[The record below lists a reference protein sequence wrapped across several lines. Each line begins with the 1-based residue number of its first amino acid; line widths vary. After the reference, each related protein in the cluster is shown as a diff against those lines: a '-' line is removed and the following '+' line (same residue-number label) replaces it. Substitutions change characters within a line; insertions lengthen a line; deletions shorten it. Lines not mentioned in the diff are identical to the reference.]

1 MPSAR
6 RHRGRAR
13 RVEATPLFERICRG
27 TPGRR
32 VRQMPSLSLEAI
44 PSLRHSVWLRMLLG
58 HRVLNGLAVGLGLAV
73 MSVLVYLAAGPLVA
87 ASASVGM
94 LILSIGDQ
102 VSPARGKLR
111 QIAPLLWMAGPMTA
125 AMQFAYLVPI
135 HSTAVIGA
143 IVCIGGFIGM
153 LGTAWGLRGGPL
165 GFALLLAIVFAMST
179 PPPEHWREALTH
191 VAWFQVGACLFAA
204 WAVFTARFL
213 NLRFRTQ
220 ALADAINELAVMLRQ
235 QGARVAA
242 TGDRRENQLRALL
255 GEQAMLADKLQTAR
269 DLVLDLPTSPR
280 ELRLTGMLVAAI
292 RLREQ
297 ALACEL
303 ELDMQ
308 PTRGRTPPTL
318 AQAQALESL
327 WGEFGAHLDRVCWAL
342 FTGGELPPRLAESL
356 HTRTSAAKRAAP
368 PSLRGAVDAMCAEMQ
383 SLLRLAEHGGDE
395 PRFALAEQARDWP
408 RFRTSMRW
416 PIAPLKRAMS
426 GHSPVLRYALRVSL
440 ALGVGYNVGLHL
452 PWAAHPQWILLTIAV
467 VMRTNIAQT
476 LERRN
481 ARLIGTLIGCVLVTA
496 LLSLKPSVP
505 VQFLLLAIGAGIAH
519 GFAQVRYLVAATAA
533 TVLALIQGHLLH
545 TAGEFALFERLADT
559 LIGTALAWAFS
570 YVLPAW
576 ERRQLPALLR
586 RLRAA
591 QLQHSKVALGSA
603 ELSTANADW
612 RLARREVHDSLAA
625 IAIAAQRA
633 QSEPLAVQPP
643 LDLLERVQLRSYRL
657 LAQLGGLRTWREQPR
672 ALPDE
677 EAQPMLDAHLAR
689 ITTALES
696 SSQAAESDA
705 PVEALTET
713 ISGHEEVA
721 QLHQRLRDAADEARS
736 LGADLAAAQAWE
748 AARLQ
753 EKKR

>member
-1 MPSAR
+1 MPMP
-6 RHRGRAR
+6 
-13 RVEATPLFERICRG
+13 PLN
-27 TPGRR
+27 
-32 VRQMPSLSLEAI
+32 LEAI
-44 PSLRHSVWLRMLLG
+44 PSLRHSVWLRLLLG
-58 HRVLNGLAVGLGLAV
+58 HRVLNGLSVSVGLALL
-73 MSVLVYLAAGPLVA
+73 SVPLFLVAGPVVA

-111 QIAPLLWMAGPMTA
+111 QIAPLLWMAAPISLA
-125 AMQFAYLVPI
+125 VQLAHLVPPYA
-135 HSTAVIGA
+135 TAL
-143 IVCIGGFIGM
+143 IGGLVCVGGFVGM
-153 LGTAWGLRGGPL
+153 LGTAWGLRGAPL

-179 PPPEHWREALTH
+179 PPPNDWRAALTH
-191 VAWFQVGACLFAA
+191 VGWFQAGALLYAA
-204 WAVFTARFL
+204 WAVFSARVL
-213 NLRFRTQ
+213 NLRFRTL
-220 ALADAINELAVMLRQ
+220 ALADAINELAAMLRQ
-235 QGARVAA
+235 QGARLAA

-255 GEQAMLADKLQTAR
+255 GEQALLADKLQTAR
-269 DLVLDLPTSPR
+269 DLVLDRPSTPR

-308 PTRGRTPPTL
+308 PARGGTPPSV
-318 AQAQALESL
+318 AQAQALETL
-327 WGEFGAHLDRVCWAL
+327 WGDFGAHLDRVCWAL
-342 FTGGELPPRLAESL
+342 FTAGQLPANLAESL
-356 HTRTSAAKRAAP
+356 HTRSADAQRALP
-368 PSLRGAVDAMCAEMQ
+368 PSLRGAVDAMGAEMR

-395 PRFALAEQARDWP
+395 PRLGLAEQARDWP

-426 GHSPVLRYALRVSL
+426 GHSPVLRYALRVSI
-440 ALGVGYNVGLHL
+440 ALVVGYNVGLHL

-496 LLSLKPSVP
+496 LLSLHPSVP
-505 VQFLLLAIGAGIAH
+505 VQFIVIALGAGIAH

-576 ERRQLPALLR
+576 ERRQLPALLK
-586 RLRAA
+586 RLRSAL
-591 QLQHSKVALGSA
+591 LQHARVALGSA
-603 ELSTANADW
+603 EPATANADW

-625 IAIAAQRA
+625 IANAVQRA
-633 QSEPLAVQPP
+633 QAEPRAVQPP

-672 ALPDE
+672 ALPADQ
-677 EAQPMLDAHLAR
+677 ARPLLAAHLAR
-689 ITTALES
+689 ITTALET
-696 SSQAAESDA
+696 AFAVPPA
-705 PVEALTET
+705 VPVEARTET
-713 ISGHEEVA
+713 ISGHEEAA
-721 QLHQRLRDAADEARS
+721 QLHQRLRDAADEARA
-736 LGADLAAAQAWE
+736 LGTDLAAAQAWE

-753 EKKR
+753 DKQR

>member
-1 MPSAR
+1 M
-6 RHRGRAR
+6 
-13 RVEATPLFERICRG
+13 
-27 TPGRR
+27 
-32 VRQMPSLSLEAI
+32 QMPPLNLEAI
-44 PSLRHSVWLRMLLG
+44 PSLRHSVWLRTLLG
-58 HRVLNGLAVGLGLAV
+58 HRVLNGLSVGLGLAV
-73 MSVLVYLAAGPLVA
+73 LSVLVYLAAGPVVA

-111 QIAPLLWMAGPMTA
+111 QIAPLLWMAAPMTA
-125 AMQFAYLVPI
+125 SVQFAHLLPD
-135 HSTAVIGA
+135 HSTPVIGA
-143 IVCIGGFIGM
+143 LVCIGGFIGM

-179 PPPEHWREALTH
+179 PPPSSWREALTH
-191 VAWFQVGACLFAA
+191 IAWFQVGACLFAA
-204 WAVFTARFL
+204 WAVFTAHVL

-220 ALADAINELAVMLRQ
+220 ALAAAINELAVMLRQ
-235 QGARVAA
+235 QSARLAA

-255 GEQAMLADKLQTAR
+255 GEQATLADKLQTAR
-269 DLVLDLPTSPR
+269 DLVLDLPATKR

-308 PTRGRTPPTL
+308 QTRGLAPPTM
-318 AQAQALESL
+318 AQAQALEAL
-327 WGEFGAHLDRVCWAL
+327 WGDFGAHLDRVCWSL

-356 HTRTSAAKRAAP
+356 VARIAEAPRAVP
-368 PSLRGAVDAMCAEMQ
+368 PSLHAAVDAMCAEMQ

-395 PRFALAEQARDWP
+395 PRLALAEQARDWP

-416 PIAPLKRAMS
+416 PIAPLKRAMT
-426 GHSPVLRYALRVSL
+426 GRSPVLRYALRVAI
-440 ALGVGYNVGLHL
+440 ALLVGYNVGLHL

-467 VMRTNIAQT
+467 VMRANIAQT

-496 LLSLKPSVP
+496 LLSLHPSVP
-505 VQFLLLAIGAGIAH
+505 AQFLVLALGAGIAH

-545 TAGEFALFERLADT
+545 TSGEFALLERLADT

-576 ERRQLPALLR
+576 ERRQLPALLK
-586 RLRAA
+586 RLRTA
-591 QLQHSKVALGSA
+591 QLQHARVALGSA

-625 IAIAAQRA
+625 IALAAQRA

-643 LDLLERVQLRSYRL
+643 LDLLEKVQLRSYRL

-672 ALPDE
+672 ALPDA
-677 EAQPMLDAHLAR
+677 EAQPVLAAHLAR
-689 ITTALES
+689 ITAALEASSATTALPDE
-696 SSQAAESDA
+696 
-705 PVEALTET
+705 PIEARTET
-713 ISGHEEVA
+713 ISGHEAAA
-721 QLHQRLRDAADEARS
+721 QLHQRLRDAVDEARA
-736 LGADLAAAQAWE
+736 LGIDLAAAEAWE
-748 AARLQ
+748 VARLQ
-753 EKKR
+753 EKHR

>member
-1 MPSAR
+1 M
-6 RHRGRAR
+6 
-13 RVEATPLFERICRG
+13 
-27 TPGRR
+27 
-32 VRQMPSLSLEAI
+32 QMPPLNLEAI
-44 PSLRHSVWLRMLLG
+44 PSLRHALWLRMLLG
-58 HRVLNGLAVGLGLAV
+58 HRVLNGLAVGVGLAV
-73 MSVLVYLAAGPLVA
+73 MSVLVYLAAGPIVA

-111 QIAPLLWMAGPMTA
+111 QIAPLLWMAAPMSA
-125 AMQFAYLVPI
+125 AVQFAHLVPD
-135 HSTAVIGA
+135 HSTALIGA
-143 IVCIGGFIGM
+143 LVALGGFIGM

-165 GFALLLAIVFAMST
+165 GFALVLAIVFAMST
-179 PPPEHWREALTH
+179 PPPADWRAALTH
-191 VAWFQVGACLFAA
+191 IAWFQIGAMLFAA
-204 WAVFTARFL
+204 WAVFSARVL

-235 QGARVAA
+235 QGARFAA
-242 TGDRRENQLRALL
+242 TGDRRQSHLRALL
-255 GEQAMLADKLQTAR
+255 GEQAALADKLQTAR
-269 DLVLDLPTSPR
+269 DLVLDLPASKP
-280 ELRLTGMLVAAI
+280 ELRLTGMLVAVI

-308 PTRGRTPPTL
+308 PARGRAPPTV

-327 WGEFGAHLDRVCWAL
+327 WSDFSAHLDRVCWAL
-342 FTGGELPPRLAESL
+342 FTGGELPAQLAESL
-356 HTRTSAAKRAAP
+356 LTLTAEAHRAVP
-368 PSLRGAVDAMCAEMQ
+368 PALRGAADAMCAEMQ

-416 PIAPLKRAMS
+416 PLAPLERAMS
-426 GHSPVLRYALRVSL
+426 GNSPVLRYAMRVSIAML
-440 ALGVGYNVGLHL
+440 VGYNVGLHL

-476 LERRN
+476 IERRN

-496 LLSLKPSVP
+496 LLSLHPSVP
-505 VQFLLLAIGAGIAH
+505 VQFLVLAIGAGIAH

-533 TVLALIQGHLLH
+533 TVLALVQGHLLH

-586 RLRAA
+586 RLRTA
-591 QLQHSKVALGSA
+591 QLQHAQVALGSA
-603 ELSTANADW
+603 DLASANADW
-612 RLARREVHDSLAA
+612 RLARREVHESLAA
-625 IAIAAQRA
+625 IALAAQRA
-633 QSEPLAVQPP
+633 QAEPLAVQPP
-643 LDLLERVQLRSYRL
+643 FDLLERVQLRSYRL

-672 ALPDE
+672 ALPAA
-677 EAQPMLDAHLAR
+677 EAEPMLAAHLAR
-689 ITTALES
+689 ITAALES
-696 SSQAAESDA
+696 PSTGALATTVA
-705 PVEALTET
+705 PVEARTET
-713 ISGHEEVA
+713 ISSNEEAA
-721 QLHQRLRDAADEARS
+721 QLHQRLRDAADEARA
-736 LGADLAAAQAWE
+736 LGTDLAAAQAWE

-753 EKKR
+753 EKQR

>member
-1 MPSAR
+1 M
-6 RHRGRAR
+6 
-13 RVEATPLFERICRG
+13 
-27 TPGRR
+27 
-32 VRQMPSLSLEAI
+32 QMPPLNLEAI

-58 HRVLNGLAVGLGLAV
+58 HRVLNGLSVGLGLAV
-73 MSVLVYLAAGPLVA
+73 MSVLVYLAAGPIVA

-111 QIAPLLWMAGPMTA
+111 QIAPLLWMAAPMTA
-125 AMQFAYLVPI
+125 AVQFAHLVPD

-143 IVCIGGFIGM
+143 LVGIGGFIGM

-179 PPPEHWREALTH
+179 PPPIDWREALTH
-191 VAWFQVGACLFAA
+191 IAWFQVGVLLSAA
-204 WAVFTARFL
+204 WAVFSARML

-235 QGARVAA
+235 QGARLAA

-255 GEQAMLADKLQTAR
+255 GEQATLADKLQTAR
-269 DLVLDLPTSPR
+269 DLVLDLPATPR

-297 ALACEL
+297 ALTCEL

-308 PTRGRTPPTL
+308 PARGRAPPTV

-327 WGEFGAHLDRVCWAL
+327 WGDFSAHLDRVCWAL
-342 FTGGELPPRLAESL
+342 FTGGELPARLAEAL
-356 HTRTSAAKRAAP
+356 TARTVDAQRAVP
-368 PSLRGAVDAMCAEMQ
+368 PALRSAVDAMCAEMQ

-426 GHSPVLRYALRVSL
+426 GHSPVLRYALRVSIALL
-440 ALGVGYNVGLHL
+440 AGYNIGLHL

-481 ARLIGTLIGCVLVTA
+481 QRLIGTLIGCVLVTA

-505 VQFLLLAIGAGIAH
+505 AQFLILAIGAGIAH

-576 ERRQLPALLR
+576 ERRQLPALLK
-586 RLRAA
+586 RLRTA
-591 QLQHSKVALGSA
+591 QLQHAKVALGGA

-625 IAIAAQRA
+625 IGLAAQRA
-633 QSEPLAVQPP
+633 QREPRAVQPP

-672 ALPDE
+672 ALPDA
-677 EAQPMLDAHLAR
+677 EAAPMLAAHLAR
-689 ITTALES
+689 ITAALES
-696 SSQAAESDA
+696 SSKPAASVA
-705 PVEALTET
+705 PIEARTET
-713 ISGHEEVA
+713 ISGHEEAA
-721 QLHQRLRDAADEARS
+721 QLRQRLRDAADEARA

-753 EKKR
+753 EKQR

>member
-1 MPSAR
+1 MQML
-6 RHRGRAR
+6 
-13 RVEATPLFERICRG
+13 PLN
-27 TPGRR
+27 
-32 VRQMPSLSLEAI
+32 LEAI

-73 MSVLVYLAAGPLVA
+73 MSVLVFFSAGPVVA

-111 QIAPLLWMAGPMTA
+111 QIAPLLWMAAPMTA
-125 AMQFAYLVPI
+125 AVQFAHLVPD
-135 HSTAVIGA
+135 HSTAIIGA
-143 IVCIGGFIGM
+143 IVGIGGFIGM

-179 PPPEHWREALTH
+179 PPPDNWRAAVTHIAL
-191 VAWFQVGACLFAA
+191 FQLGALLFAA
-204 WAVFTARFL
+204 WAVFSAHML

-235 QGARVAA
+235 QGARLAA
-242 TGDRRENQLRALL
+242 TGDRRDNQLRALL
-255 GEQAMLADKLQTAR
+255 GEQALLADKLQTAR
-269 DLVLDLPTSPR
+269 DLVLDQPATPR

-308 PTRGRTPPTL
+308 PARGRAPPTV
-318 AQAQALESL
+318 AQAHALESL
-327 WGEFGAHLDRVCWAL
+327 WGDFSAHLDRVCWAL
-342 FTGGELPPRLAESL
+342 FTGGELPSQLAESL
-356 HTRTSAAKRAAP
+356 QTRTADAQRAAP
-368 PSLRGAVDAMCAEMQ
+368 PALRGAVDAMCAEMQ

-395 PRFALAEQARDWP
+395 PRLALAEQARDWP

-426 GHSPVLRYALRVSL
+426 GHSPVLRYALRVAI
-440 ALGVGYNVGLHL
+440 ALLVGYNVGLHL

-467 VMRTNIAQT
+467 VMRTNLAQT
-476 LERRN
+476 IERRN

-505 VQFLLLAIGAGIAH
+505 LQFLVLALGAGVAH

-576 ERRQLPALLR
+576 ERRQLPALMK
-586 RLRAA
+586 RLRTA
-591 QLQHSKVALGSA
+591 QLQHAKVALGST

-633 QSEPLAVQPP
+633 QSEPRAVQPP
-643 LDLLERVQLRSYRL
+643 LDLLEKVQLRSYRL

-677 EAQPMLDAHLAR
+677 EAQPMLASHLAR
-689 ITTALES
+689 ITAALES
-696 SSQAAESDA
+696 STKTESPKA
-705 PVEALTET
+705 TVEARTET
-713 ISGHEEVA
+713 ISSHEEAA
-721 QLHQRLRDAADEARS
+721 QLHQRLRDAADEARA
-736 LGADLAAAQAWE
+736 LGADLAAAHAWE
-748 AARLQ
+748 LARLQ
-753 EKKR
+753 EKQR

>member
-1 MPSAR
+1 M
-6 RHRGRAR
+6 
-13 RVEATPLFERICRG
+13 
-27 TPGRR
+27 
-32 VRQMPSLSLEAI
+32 QMPPLNLEAI

-73 MSVLVYLAAGPLVA
+73 MSVLVHFAAGPSVA

-111 QIAPLLWMAGPMTA
+111 QIAPLLWMAAPMTA
-125 AMQFAYLVPI
+125 AVQFAHLVPGG
-135 HSTAVIGA
+135 HSTALIGA
-143 IVCIGGFIGM
+143 LVCIGGFIGM

-179 PPPEHWREALTH
+179 PPPDDWRTALTH
-191 VAWFQVGACLFAA
+191 IAWFQAGALLFAA
-204 WAVFTARFL
+204 WAVFSAKVL

-220 ALADAINELAVMLRQ
+220 ALADALNELAVMLRQ
-235 QGARVAA
+235 QGARLAA
-242 TGDRRENQLRALL
+242 TGDRRENQLRSLL
-255 GEQAMLADKLQTAR
+255 GEQAALADKLQTAR
-269 DLVLDLPTSPR
+269 DLVLDLPATPG

-308 PTRGRTPPTL
+308 PARGRAPPTV

-327 WGEFGAHLDRVCWAL
+327 WGEFGAHLDRVCWSL

-356 HTRTSAAKRAAP
+356 LTRTADAQRAVPLA
-368 PSLRGAVDAMCAEMQ
+368 LRAAVDAMCAEMQ

-426 GHSPVLRYALRVSL
+426 GHSPVLRYALRVSI
-440 ALGVGYNVGLHL
+440 ALFVGYNVGLHL

-496 LLSLKPSVP
+496 ILSLHPSVP
-505 VQFLLLAIGAGIAH
+505 VQFLVLALGAGIAH

-559 LIGTALAWAFS
+559 LIGTALAWGFS

-576 ERRQLPALLR
+576 ERRQLPALLK
-586 RLRAA
+586 RLRTA
-591 QLQHSKVALGSA
+591 QLQHAKVALGSA

-625 IAIAAQRA
+625 IALAAQRA
-633 QSEPLAVQPP
+633 QSEPRAVQPP

-672 ALPDE
+672 ALPDA
-677 EAQPMLDAHLAR
+677 EAQPLLAAHLAR
-689 ITTALES
+689 ITAALES
-696 SSQAAESDA
+696 TSASVESAA
-705 PVEALTET
+705 PIEARTET
-713 ISGHEEVA
+713 ISGHEEA
-721 QLHQRLRDAADEARS
+721 TQLHQRLRDAADEARA

-748 AARLQ
+748 MERLQ
-753 EKKR
+753 DKQR